1 MYALEILIDRLRT
14 ARFVGRALALV
25 KELGPYA
32 AVELILP
39 GGTLIALGL
48 WLYARHKA
56 GKPLL
61 PFRFRS
67 RLAGNQA
74 VAAALAASKSLF
86 SRPAIG
92 GLFTS
97 RNEATCQP

>member
-1 MYALEILIDRLRT
+1 MYALEVIIERLRT
-14 ARFVGRALALV
+14 ARFVGRGLAFL

-39 GGTLIALGL
+39 GGTLIAIGL

-61 PFRFRS
+61 PFSLRR
-67 RLAGNQA
+67 RPAANQPTTGQEQEP
-74 VAAALAASKSLF
+74 LL

-92 GLFTS
+92 GLFNP

>member
-61 PFRFRS
+61 PW
-67 RLAGNQA
+67 
-74 VAAALAASKSLF
+74 ALS
-86 SRPAIG
+86 SRPAIE
-92 GLFTS
+92 GLFKS
-97 RNEATCQP
+97 RSEAPCQP

>member
-61 PFRFRS
+61 PFRLRS
-67 RLAGNQA
+67 RITGNQA
-74 VAAALAASKSLF
+74 MAGSEPLF
-86 SRPAIG
+86 GRPAIE

-97 RNEATCQP
+97 RSEAPCQP